1 MRGRRSVRAFAPMPV
16 PQATVA
22 AILDVAACAPSG
34 TNTQPWQVIALA
46 GNAKEALCERVLQ
59 AYYQEPGQH
68 RPEYDIYP
76 PDFVEPYLS
85 RRRRNGFELYA
96 LLGIARRDKDAMHRQ
111 HARNFTFFDAPVGL
125 IFTVDRRMTRSS
137 WVDYGMFMQNIML
150 AARTR
155 GLDTCPQMA
164 WALYSGILTEA
175 LEIPDYQMVVCGMAL
190 GYGIQMQPKIA
201 CVPRVS
207 RSKALRAFP
216 VSERKISDRQ
226 HHGSANRALADGG
239 RFSVG

>member
-1 MRGRRSVRAFAPMPV
+1 MRDEQAANAVAHGRAAVDAAMRGRRSVRAFAPMPV

-34 TNTQPWQVIALA
+34 TNTQPRQVIALA

-59 AYYQEPGQH
+59 AYHHEPGQH

-76 PDFVEPYLS
+76 PEFVEPYLS
-85 RRRRNGFELYA
+85 RRRRNGFELYS
-96 LLGIARRDKDAMHRQ
+96 LLGIAKRDKEAIHRQ

-155 GLDTCPQMA
+155 GLDACPQMA

-175 LEIPDYQMVVCGMAL
+175 LEIPDYQMGVCGMAL
-190 GYGIQMQPKIA
+190 GYADPNA
-201 CVPRVS
+201 AENR
-207 RSKALRAFP
+207 LRTAREP
-216 VSERKISDRQ
+216 VE
-226 HHGSANRALADGG
+226 GFT
-239 RFSVG
+239 RFSGF